1 MCQILNYDIN
11 RIIETN
17 LPWQEFSGKTVLIT
31 GASGLLP
38 AYLVETLL
46 YLNEKQLCEKVNVI
60 GIVRNKDY
68 AKNKF
73 RHHKNNKYLNLLEAD
88 VNNLIHIDSKIDI
101 IIHAASHASPKYYAV
116 DPVGTLSPNII
127 GTKNLLELG
136 VKKKIKSFMFFS
148 SGEVYGKTTDASLEK
163 LSESSYYWLD
173 PMDVRSCYAE
183 SKRMGETMC
192 VAWGK
197 QYSFDV
203 KVVRPFHTYGPG
215 MKLDDGRVFADF
227 VSNIV
232 NGEDIV
238 MKSDG
243 SHKRP
248 FCYISDATVG
258 FFTVLLKGESANA
271 YNVANPTQNVSIKAL
286 AETLIDLFPEKKL
299 KVKRVTVNQS
309 QYMRSPIIE
318 QVPDISKLIKLG
330 WMPKI
335 DIREGFYHT
344 IRSYL

>member
-1 MCQILNYDIN
+1 MCQIINEDIN
-11 RIIETN
+11 KIIEAD
-17 LPWQEFSGKTVLIT
+17 LPWQELSGKTVLIT

-46 YLNEKQLCEKVNVI
+46 HLNKKQFYKKVHVI
-60 GIVRNKDY
+60 GIVKNQKYARNK
-68 AKNKF
+68 F
-73 RHHKNNKYLNLLEAD
+73 MHHKNNEYLNLLKSD
-88 VNNLIHIDSKIDI
+88 VNDLIQIDSKIDI
-101 IIHAASHASPKYYAV
+101 IIHAASHASPKYYAI
-116 DPVGTLSPNII
+116 DPVGTLLPNIT

-136 VKKKIKSFMFFS
+136 VKKKIKSFLFFS
-148 SGEVYGKTTDASLEK
+148 SGEVYGKATDVSLGTG
-163 LSESSYYWLD
+163 ESSYGWLD

-197 QYSFDV
+197 QYGFDV

-258 FFTVLLKGESANA
+258 FLTVLLKGESANA
-271 YNVANPTQNVSIKAL
+271 YNIANPMQNVSIKTL
-286 AETLIDLFPEKKL
+286 AEMLIDLFPEKRL
-299 KVKRVTVNQS
+299 KVKSATVNQS
-309 QYMRSPIIE
+309 QYMRSPITE
-318 QVPDISKLIKLG
+318 QLPDISKLIKLG

-335 DIREGFYHT
+335 DIREGFYRT